1 MSTIYV
7 DADACPVK
15 DEIYKVALRYDLE
28 VLVVANQWMFTPDRG
43 RVKFVRVDDGFDAA
57 DDWIAERAGAGD
69 VVVTTD
75 IPLAARCI
83 QGGAHV
89 LSPKGKE
96 FKESTIGG
104 AMASREMLAEMREMG
119 IATGGPAPF
128 DPRDR
133 SRFLG
138 KLDEIL
144 QRIRR
149 RS

>member
-1 MSTIYV
+1 M
-7 DADACPVK
+7 K
-15 DEIYKVALRYDLE
+15 DEVYKVALRYDLE
-28 VLVVANQWMFTPDRG
+28 VFVVANQWMATPERG
-43 RVKFVRVDDGFDAA
+43 RVTFVRVDDGFDAA
-57 DDWIAERAGAGD
+57 DDWIAERAGARD

-75 IPLAARCI
+75 IPLAARCLE
-83 QGGAHV
+83 GGAHV

-96 FKESTIGG
+96 FTERSIGG
-104 AMASREMLAEMREMG
+104 AMASREMLAELREMG

-138 KLDEIL
+138 TLDEVL

-149 RS
+149 RA